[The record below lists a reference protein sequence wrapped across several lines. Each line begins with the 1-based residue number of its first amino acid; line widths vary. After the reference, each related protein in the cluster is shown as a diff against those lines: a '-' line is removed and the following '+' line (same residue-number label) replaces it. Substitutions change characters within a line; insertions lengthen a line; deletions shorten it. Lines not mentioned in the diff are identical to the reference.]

1 MTMGK
6 RNHTAA
12 LEVHLLREGIIESQ
26 HHAQAVVCDD
36 RGRALSVAGNAES
49 STFPRSALKPLQA
62 LAVTAT
68 GALEHFELCDRD
80 LAIMCGSHQGTME
93 QVRQVFNILWRCDV
107 EPSALQCPIP
117 PQSKSP
123 LAYNCSGKHAGMLAI
138 CQQQHWPLQTYM
150 ERRHP
155 VQQLVL
161 AKLAE
166 VLKMPAAEFIYAHD
180 DCGVPTFVLQLRQMA
195 WIYAQLSA
203 GENLSMERVVRA
215 MIHHPTLIA
224 GVGEFDTDLMEI
236 SAGELVSKT
245 GAEGVQ
251 CVGRIGEGMGLAIK
265 VTDGAKRAKYA
276 VAIHLLK
283 ELGWITPS
291 VAESL
296 GERYLDL
303 SDYKRLEVVGELS
316 LV

>member
-12 LEVHLLREGIIESQ
+12 LEIHLLREGIIESQ

-36 RGRALSVAGNAES
+36 RGRVLSVAGNAEAS
-49 STFPRSALKPLQA
+49 SFARSALKPLQA
-62 LAVTAT
+62 LAVTTT
-68 GALEHFELCDRD
+68 GTLEQFELCDRD
-80 LAIMCGSHQGTME
+80 LAIMCGSHQGTMA
-93 QVRQVFNILWRCDV
+93 QMRQVFNILWRSDV
-107 EPSALQCPIP
+107 DPSALQCPTP
-117 PQSKSP
+117 TGSKSP
-123 LAYNCSGKHAGMLAI
+123 LAYNCSGKHAGMLAV
-138 CQQQHWPLQTYM
+138 CQQQHWPLQSYM

-155 VQQLVL
+155 MQQLVL
-161 AKLAE
+161 SKLAD
-166 VLKMPAAEFIYAHD
+166 VLKMPAAEFICAHD
-180 DCGVPTFVLQLRQMA
+180 DCGVPTYVLQLRQMA
-195 WIYAQLSA
+195 WLYAQLSA
-203 GENLSMERVVRA
+203 GESLSMERVVRA
-215 MIHHPTLIA
+215 MVHHPTLVA
-224 GVGEFDTDLMEI
+224 GAGEFDTDLMEI

-276 VAIHLLK
+276 AAIHLLK

-291 VAESL
+291 MADSL
-296 GERYLDL
+296 AERYLEL
-303 SDYKRLEVVGELS
+303 SDYKRLEVLGELS